1 MYQVRFEL
9 TSTLDPTDQ
18 PSSTLQPFPNPM
30 QMQHPLDLSR
40 SNTIVLSEG
49 YHDGSTSYTG
59 PVYQGMAPDPS
70 HQFPNQYRPP
80 GSGPSRNRRRKG
92 SRKAEHPYRILY
104 SYESPGAVPHDRSTG
119 IDPGMARNDTSK
131 NPRRGKVWRTPS
143 KNLFM
148 TDCNLT

>member
-30 QMQHPLDLSR
+30 QHHLDLSR

-80 GSGPSRNRRRKG
+80 SSGPSRNRRRKG

-119 IDPGMARNDTSK
+119 IDPGMARNDASN

-143 KNLFM
+143 KNPFM
-148 TDCNLT
+148 TDCNST